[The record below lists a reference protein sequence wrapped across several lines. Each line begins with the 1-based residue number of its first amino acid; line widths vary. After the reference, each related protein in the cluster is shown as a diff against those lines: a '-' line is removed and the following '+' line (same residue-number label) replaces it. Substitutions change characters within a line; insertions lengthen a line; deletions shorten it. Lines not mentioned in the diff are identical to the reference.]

1 MISLLLTAVA
11 IAGNTINTI
20 GVLVSIAT
28 EVRIWPPGERDW
40 RYWLTWVNWYPAT
53 GAFLVVGALDW
64 GSLNAIPIGGRIVG
78 MVAAPVGLA
87 ITILAILELGVSETE
102 GLEGEL
108 ETDGLYQYSRNPQ
121 YVGDIVSVVGWV
133 AITDSWLTLV
143 IGATFVLYYL
153 LLPLAEEPWLRQQ
166 YGSDYERYCRNVP
179 RFVGL
184 RTVRAALNTR
194 G

>member
-1 MISLLLTAVA
+1 
-11 IAGNTINTI
+11 
-20 GVLVSIAT
+20 
-28 EVRIWPPGERDW
+28 
-40 RYWLTWVNWYPAT
+40 
-53 GAFLVVGALDW
+53 
-64 GSLNAIPIGGRIVG
+64 

-166 YGSDYERYCRNVP
+166 YGSNYERYCRNVP